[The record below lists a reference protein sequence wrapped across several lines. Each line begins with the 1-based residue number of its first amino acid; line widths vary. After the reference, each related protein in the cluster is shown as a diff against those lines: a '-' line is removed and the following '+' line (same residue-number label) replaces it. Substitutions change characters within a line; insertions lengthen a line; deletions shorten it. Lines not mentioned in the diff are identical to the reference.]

1 MRSFLVVWF
10 GQVVSLIGSGLTTF
24 AMAVWIFERTGQATP
39 FALAAL
45 SGTLPRIL
53 ISPVAG
59 VLADRLNRRRV
70 MILADAGSALAT
82 LAALFLLRGGEL
94 QVWHIYAISAAGAIF
109 NGLQEPAY
117 AASISLMVPKADLG
131 RANGLVQLSQAM
143 ELLVSPILAG
153 ALFGSLGL
161 EGIIRIDL
169 LTFLFAVAALV
180 AVRIPDP
187 GRPSEEAGQP
197 RSMWSDATFGWRYL
211 RARPGLFRLL
221 LYFALVNYLLNGAGV
236 LTGPLVL
243 SFATP
248 ATLGVVETVM
258 GFGMLIG
265 SIAASTWR
273 GPSRKIDVILGAIA
287 LAGAGL
293 AVAGLRPSPVVI
305 GAGLFLLLFA
315 VPPASAASQAI
326 FQSKVEPAVQGR
338 VFSIRSMI
346 ARSMTPLAFLTAGP
360 VADRLFEPMMQNPQ
374 TDLLSALSGIL
385 GSGAGRGIGL
395 MFVLAGGLLV
405 LVTGVALRDPRI
417 RRIEEELPDVLPAE
431 LAQGTAGAR
440 VSEAAI

>member
-1 MRSFLVVWF
+1 M
-10 GQVVSLIGSGLTTF
+10 
-24 AMAVWIFERTGQATP
+24 
-39 FALAAL
+39 
-45 SGTLPRIL
+45 
-53 ISPVAG
+53 G
-59 VLADRLNRRRV
+59 V
-70 MILADAGSALAT
+70 
-82 LAALFLLRGGEL
+82 
-94 QVWHIYAISAAGAIF
+94 
-109 NGLQEPAY
+109 
-117 AASISLMVPKADLG
+117 
-131 RANGLVQLSQAM
+131 
-143 ELLVSPILAG
+143 
-153 ALFGSLGL
+153 
-161 EGIIRIDL
+161 
-169 LTFLFAVAALV
+169 
-180 AVRIPDP
+180 
-187 GRPSEEAGQP
+187 
-197 RSMWSDATFGWRYL
+197 
-211 RARPGLFRLL
+211 
-221 LYFALVNYLLNGAGV
+221 
-236 LTGPLVL
+236 
-243 SFATP
+243 
-248 ATLGVVETVM
+248 
-258 GFGMLIG
+258 GMLIG
-265 SIAASTWR
+265 SVAASAWR

-360 VADRLFEPMMQNPQ
+360 VADRLFEPVMQNPQ
-374 TDLLSALSGIL
+374 TGLLSALSGIL

-395 MFVLAGGLLV
+395 MFVLAGALLV